1 MRLTLLVVTRLAA
14 AGSGAC
20 LEVQG
25 PLDAMPS
32 QPPDPRLIGTW
43 RCLSGEPA
51 PDEAPATMEV
61 QVAPDGAYA
70 VRFQEDGG
78 KPERYRA
85 WASETPAGRLLN
97 VEETGPA
104 GGDFDWVLVRHGLLR
119 PDVLAVEVVSGT
131 GIPNS
136 RATTE
141 EARKLLEARKAD
153 PALFETYCVCVKAKS
168 S

>member
-1 MRLTLLVVTRLAA
+1 MRLTLLVVTLLAA
-14 AGSGAC
+14 AGSSAC

-32 QPPDPRLIGTW
+32 QPADPRLIGTW
-43 RCLSGEPA
+43 RCLPGDPA
-51 PDEAPATMEV
+51 ADVAPATMEV

-104 GGDFDWVLVRHGLLR
+104 DGDFDWVLVRYGLLR
-119 PDVLAVEVVSGT
+119 PDVLAVDVVSGK
-131 GIPNS
+131 GVVS
-136 RATTE
+136 SKATTE
-141 EARKLLEARKAD
+141 EARALLEARKAD
-153 PALFETYCVCVKAKS
+153 ATLFETYCVCVRAKS

>member
-1 MRLTLLVVTRLAA
+1 MRLTLLVVTLLAA
-14 AGSGAC
+14 AGSSAC

-25 PLDAMPS
+25 PLDAMPL

-43 RCLSGEPA
+43 RCLPGDSA

-97 VEETGPA
+97 VEETGSA
-104 GGDFDWVLVRHGLLR
+104 DGDFDWVLVRYGLLR
-119 PDVLAVEVVSGT
+119 PDVLAVDVVSGKAL
-131 GIPNS
+131 PNS
-136 RATTE
+136 RATAE
-141 EARKLLEARKAD
+141 EARQFLEARKAD
-153 PALFETYCVCVKAKS
+153 PALFETYCVCVRAKS